1 MPSQWDV
8 IVSDHIYMVL
18 ETALRTDLGKNA
30 GIVGFRKKPER
41 KSLRFCLLGPEN
53 HDDGGKPVLFDH

>member
-1 MPSQWDV
+1 
-8 IVSDHIYMVL
+8 MVL

-30 GIVGFRKKPER
+30 GYSLLIAGIVGFRQKPER